1 MSYPEIETINRKE
14 EMNAC
19 PVCATPSDKAI
30 ASTPYFECPTCAL
43 WFQSPLPPKVFQA
56 PTEYDLAG
64 MPEGDR
70 VVNRDLAARLFD
82 TVMGGRSG
90 RTLDIGA
97 KHPVLASAL
106 AERGCAAFAIDGVMP
121 SPEPGVICEQVDF
134 EANAVEE
141 GADKFRL
148 ITMIHVFE
156 HMYDPLAALRKLRAL
171 VEDDGRV
178 FLRLPDHRVPG
189 IERDLT
195 AHHFTIHPYVHC
207 LTSLLEALA
216 QVGDCFEIEST
227 GHMNGFGQRDVVLRP
242 ISRAPRLAVAMIAKN
257 EAADIGR
264 AVGSFAPIADAFA
277 LVDTGSTDDTIGAAI
292 SEWCPPGHLTDSMS
306 WRTYT
311 DASER
316 DETGEWRLWSFAQA
330 RNESLSDAEAS
341 GADWILWVDADD
353 EILTPA
359 AIRRA
364 MYWPEFDVFGTWIED
379 GGHRWIH
386 QRMWKASKRVRFE
399 GRCHEYPVTHE
410 CRVGQIDE
418 GRIRHHADP
427 QAGQENS
434 NPRNLRI
441 LLREWEE
448 KPSPRTAFY
457 LANTYRDAGRPAEAA
472 EWYERR
478 IEFGQGFRDEY
489 LFSLLYCARAYRA
502 IPDHAAADAKSQA
515 GLAAAPD
522 WMEFR
527 LELAQGRYHRG
538 QYAQAIEEAARVAP
552 GCPISPTPL
561 WREVSA
567 YRDAPPR
574 LISWCHEHLGN
585 VAQALVWGEL
595 AALLIGGPDAEWSQR
610 LSRLRAQW
618 DARDNPPPP
627 FVKRLRR
634 QVALHRPGAIGDILM
649 TLNLI
654 PALRAAHP
662 EADIHYFCQGSLTGA
677 DALGGVMA
685 AAGVDLALD
694 CASLPAWRKNYDRV
708 IDLIGYP
715 LAEGYPE
722 KPMRRH
728 LLSYFAEEMD
738 LQEVAWDTG
747 AGIALPALTLPRPRG
762 PLDNE
767 HDQWP
772 YITMQT
778 KAGWSAWKEW
788 PQDRWATVS
797 REVSKATGCRVE
809 LIDESRGWTLAE
821 SIAVF
826 ANSAMHLGI
835 DSFTNHLTNYY
846 WETERG
852 ARRVRG
858 VILWGSTQASAAGYA
873 SNVNIS
879 KGLACQPCF
888 RENPA
893 ISRMPRGVCV
903 NPLRAPAAL
912 GDRAREYGDGLHQCM
927 ADITTDEVV
936 AAARQLWDESE

>member
-1 MSYPEIETINRKE
+1 
-14 EMNAC
+14 MNAC
-19 PVCATPSDKAI
+19 PVCATDSDKRI
-30 ASTPYFECPTCAL
+30 AKTPYIECPNCGL
-43 WFQSPLPPKVFQA
+43 WFQSPLPPKVYQA

-70 VVNRDLAARLFD
+70 AVNRDLAARLFD

-90 RTLDIGA
+90 HTLDIGA

-106 AERGCAAFAIDGVMP
+106 ADRGCVAFAIDGVMP
-121 SPEPGVICEQVDF
+121 SPEPGVICDQQDF
-134 EANAVEE
+134 ETFAPTDAA
-141 GADKFRL
+141 GKYRL

-171 VEDDGRV
+171 VEEDGRV

-227 GHMNGFGQRDVVLRP
+227 GHMNGFGQRDLVLRP

-330 RNESLSDAEAS
+330 RNESLADAEAT
-341 GADWILWVDADD
+341 GADWILWMDADD
-353 EILTPA
+353 ELLTPA

-386 QRMWKASKRVRFE
+386 QRMWKASKRVRFR

-410 CRVGQIDE
+410 CRVGQVDE

-448 KPSPRTAFY
+448 EPSPRTAFY
-457 LANTYRDAGRPAEAA
+457 LANTYRDAGRHAEAA

-478 IEFGQGFRDEY
+478 IAFGEGFRDEY

-502 IPDHAAADAKSQA
+502 IPDHATADAKSTA
-515 GLAAAPD
+515 GLAIAPD

-618 DARDNPPPP
+618 DARDNPAPAI
-627 FVKRLRR
+627 VKRLRE
-634 QVALHRPGAIGDILM
+634 QIALHRPGAIGDILM

-662 EADIHYFCQGSLTGA
+662 DADIHYFCQGSLTGA

-715 LAEGYPE
+715 LAEGYPD
-722 KPMRRH
+722 KPMRAH
-728 LLSYFAEEMD
+728 LLDYFAYEMGLAD
-738 LQEVAWDTG
+738 PL
-747 AGIALPALTLPRPRG
+747 AGPVSMGFALPALTLPRPLRPADAPAG
-762 PLDNE
+762 D
-767 HDQWP
+767 
-772 YITMQT
+772 YATMQWT
-778 KAGWSAWKEW
+778 AGWSAYKEW
-788 PQDRWATVS
+788 PRARWE
-797 REVSKATGCRVE
+797 EVCRALPFEVV
-809 LIDESRGWTLAE
+809 LIDEVTGHTLAE
-821 SIAVF
+821 SIALF
-826 ANSAMHLGI
+826 ANARIHLGI

-846 WETERG
+846 WQTERG

-873 SNVNIS
+873 HNANIS

-903 NPLRAPAAL
+903 NPEFIPITHSAHGTTGPQER
-912 GDRAREYGDGLHQCM
+912 RYGDGWHQCM

-936 AAARQLWDESE
+936 AAALQLWAETEA